1 MIDLASSTVVA
12 TVTVGLSPLEV
23 AVDPQKHTAY
33 VVNSFGDSVSIID
46 TSSETVMATVDGG
59 KRPWDVKV
67 SDDGAYIYVASSA
80 SGVINIFSP
89 QQIASASP
97 LA

>member
-1 MIDLASSTVVA
+1 
-12 TVTVGLSPLEV
+12 VGLLPLELP
-23 AVDPQKHTAY
+23 VDPQKHTAY
-33 VVNSFGDSVSIID
+33 VVNSYGDSVSIINTD
-46 TSSETVMATVDGG
+46 SETVVATVDAG